1 MTMESDIHTALV
13 SVGATYPV
21 SLPTNPTL
29 PSTTYRFVS
38 ETTLRHHGGNDM
50 KRRRLQV
57 DCWAKTYTAACV
69 LGDSVKAALD
79 LRVSSPFEL
88 ITAENAADLNDPE
101 AGIYHRMLEFF
112 VWET

>member
-1 MTMESDIHTALV
+1 MTMETDIHTALA

-21 SLPTNPTL
+21 SLPANPTI
-29 PSTTYRFVS
+29 PSTSYRFVS
-38 ETTLRHHGGNDM
+38 ETQMRYQSGNDL

-79 LRVSSPFEL
+79 LRVTTPFKL

-101 AGIYHRMLEFF
+101 AGIFHRMLEFF
-112 VWET
+112 VWE

>member
-1 MTMESDIHTALV
+1 MTMESDIHAALAA
-13 SVGATYPV
+13 VGATYPMG
-21 SLPTNPTL
+21 LPANPTL
-29 PSTTYRFVS
+29 PSTSYRFIS
-38 ETTLRHHGGNDM
+38 EVQMRHQSGNGM

-79 LRVSSPFEL
+79 LRTSSPFKL

-101 AGIYHRMLEFF
+101 AGICHRMLEFF
-112 VWET
+112 VWE